1 MQFLDCKITLSFSN
15 QKIKDRSETLI
26 NKGIYEVKLKF
37 IASLII
43 NQLKFRKMKKINEFS
58 ISAFV
63 ATVPEVKE
71 FEKSSIAR
79 FCLSVSHTE
88 NKGDEKVT
96 KTALLP
102 VEKWVSNSKKDELN
116 DLKGKYVTC
125 NGFFKPDTWEE
136 DGKKRS
142 RIIFAVTNME
152 IQTMKDNE
160 EAVE

>member
-1 MQFLDCKITLSFSN
+1 
-15 QKIKDRSETLI
+15 
-26 NKGIYEVKLKF
+26 
-37 IASLII
+37 
-43 NQLKFRKMKKINEFS
+43 MKKINEFS

-71 FEKSSIAR
+71 FEI
-79 FCLSVSHTE
+79 SHTE

-160 EAVE
+160 EAAE

>member
-1 MQFLDCKITLSFSN
+1 MGNKQNVYS
-15 QKIKDRSETLI
+15 QI
-26 NKGIYEVKLKF
+26 NL
-37 IASLII
+37 
-43 NQLKFRKMKKINEFS
+43 NEFS

>member
-1 MQFLDCKITLSFSN
+1 
-15 QKIKDRSETLI
+15 
-26 NKGIYEVKLKF
+26 
-37 IASLII
+37 
-43 NQLKFRKMKKINEFS
+43 MKKINEFS

-102 VEKWVSNSKKDELN
+102 VEK
-116 DLKGKYVTC
+116 
-125 NGFFKPDTWEE
+125 
-136 DGKKRS
+136 
-142 RIIFAVTNME
+142 
-152 IQTMKDNE
+152 
-160 EAVE
+160 

>member
-1 MQFLDCKITLSFSN
+1 
-15 QKIKDRSETLI
+15 
-26 NKGIYEVKLKF
+26 
-37 IASLII
+37 
-43 NQLKFRKMKKINEFS
+43 MKKINEFS

-102 VEKWVSNSKKDELN
+102 VEKWVS
-116 DLKGKYVTC
+116 YVTC

>member
-1 MQFLDCKITLSFSN
+1 
-15 QKIKDRSETLI
+15 
-26 NKGIYEVKLKF
+26 
-37 IASLII
+37 
-43 NQLKFRKMKKINEFS
+43 MKKINEFS

-96 KTALLP
+96 KT
-102 VEKWVSNSKKDELN
+102 SNSKKDELN

>member
-1 MQFLDCKITLSFSN
+1 
-15 QKIKDRSETLI
+15 
-26 NKGIYEVKLKF
+26 
-37 IASLII
+37 
-43 NQLKFRKMKKINEFS
+43 MKKINEFS

-142 RIIFAVTNME
+142 KIIFAVTKLE
-152 IQTMKDNE
+152 ILTMKDNE
-160 EAVE
+160 DGKE

>member
-1 MQFLDCKITLSFSN
+1 
-15 QKIKDRSETLI
+15 
-26 NKGIYEVKLKF
+26 
-37 IASLII
+37 
-43 NQLKFRKMKKINEFS
+43 MKKFNEFS

-71 FEKSSIAR
+71 FEKSSVAR

-102 VEKWVSNSKKDELN
+102 VEKWVSNDKKDELN
-116 DLKGKYVTC
+116 DLKGKYIGC
-125 NGFFKPDTWEE
+125 EGFFRPDVWEE

-142 RIIFAVTNME
+142 RIIFAVTKME
-152 IQTMKDNE
+152 ILTMKDNE
-160 EAVE
+160 EADK

>member
-1 MQFLDCKITLSFSN
+1 
-15 QKIKDRSETLI
+15 
-26 NKGIYEVKLKF
+26 
-37 IASLII
+37 
-43 NQLKFRKMKKINEFS
+43 MKKINEFS

-102 VEKWVSNSKKDELN
+102 VEIRHLQ
-116 DLKGKYVTC
+116 
-125 NGFFKPDTWEE
+125 
-136 DGKKRS
+136 
-142 RIIFAVTNME
+142 RILQARHMGRGW
-152 IQTMKDNE
+152 Q
-160 EAVE
+160 EAQPYHLRCH